1 MPGTGPL
8 TRSMDKQFEKLFAMM
23 AEMKAGQ
30 EQMKA
35 VQEEMKAGQE
45 EMKAGQ
51 EEMREVEHKVQG
63 KINEIE
69 RRLSELE
76 DRPFSFSA
84 SREFMHPRPSIKSLT
99 FDGQTSWTVFKTQ
112 FNVVSSSNGWTDF
125 VKASQLVASLRGS
138 AAEVLQGIP
147 ADKLTDLMTIEK
159 ALESRFGDSHLMQF
173 YRTELKTRRQKPGE
187 SLQELA
193 ADVERFM
200 SLAYAEC
207 PLDVRESLAAQY
219 LVDAIKDEDTQ
230 HSTRLM
236 DAKDLKSSLAYS
248 MKYEA
253 ARSVSKTSR
262 HVRSIETEDHMS
274 RVRDDKFEFFFNRLE
289 ELLNS
294 SVAGKKNTP
303 RRNSNVTCWKCNK
316 KGHVRREI
324 YVADI
329 TDPCILGLDFLQ
341 KFNFTVDLEKN
352 EIRTGGEE
360 IPLFSASVQH
370 SKSCSVLVKKR
381 TIIPARLECLI
392 QGIPEVPGQFRYAV
406 TDFHSQVPQKG
417 VLVAATLVD
426 LEREAIPVRVLN
438 LNNTPKILDK
448 GAVIATCEPVV
459 DIVARPQEFSE
470 AQHLSSI
477 LESLEMLNEK
487 QRREVRKLLKEF
499 QNLFSTCDADVG
511 HCNMTQHRINTGDH
525 PPIKQYPRRLPLSRK
540 EEADHLVKDMVDNG
554 IIEESSG
561 PWATPIVLVK
571 KKDGST
577 RFCVDYRKLNE
588 ITKKDSYPLPRIDD
602 ALDALNG
609 SQWFTTLDLKSG
621 YWQVEIRPED
631 REKTAFTTGQGLWQF
646 KVMPFG
652 MPFTPATF
660 ERLME
665 TVLRGLTSEACLVYL
680 DDIIIVGRTFEEHLN
695 NLRKVFQR
703 LQKAN
708 LKLSPKK
715 CRFFQKEV
723 TYLGHVISAEGV
735 KTDPGKIKAV
745 VDWPRPETVHD
756 VRSFLGL
763 CTYYRRFV
771 KNFSTIAR
779 PLHKLTEAKSNFNW
793 TEECEKSFNSLKQAL
808 TSSPILTYPRTD
820 KDFILDTDAS
830 NEGMGAVLS
839 QNTGNEE
846 RVIAYFSKSLG
857 KPERNYCVTRKELL
871 AIVKSIEHFHHYL
884 YGRKFLLRTDHASL
898 RWLLNFKE
906 PEGQIARWIQRLQEY
921 DFEIQHRKGT
931 SHGNADA
938 LSRRPCTQS
947 CKHCK
952 NAKKKF
958 GMEIDISVKVLTT
971 TSVDPWSS
979 CEIQKAQLEDPNIK
993 PILEKKLYS
1002 ADRPSWQEIAP
1013 ESPAT
1018 KRYWALWDS
1027 LHLKDDVLYRRW
1039 ESDNGSSC
1047 RWQLILPKSRIPEV
1061 LRETHDSASGGH
1073 FGVMKTLSKTQER
1086 FYWDRLRTDVENW
1099 CRECHACRA
1108 RKGPKTRTKGRLQ
1121 RYNVGAP
1128 FERMALDILVP
1139 FPVTTKGNRYVLV
1152 LMDYFTKWPEAIP
1165 IPDQEASTV
1174 AEELVR
1180 SWISC
1185 YGVPMIVHSDQGTNF
1200 NSALFTELCKLL
1212 GILKTRTTALHPE
1225 SDGMVERFN
1234 RTILNNLSLFVSRN
1248 QADWDTHLPLFL
1260 LAYRS
1265 AEHEVAGLTPAEML
1279 FGRTLRLP
1287 CDILFGRPSETPSSP
1302 IEYMKFWRHVWKA
1315 YMRLPESE
1323 LNWPVNE

>member
-1 MPGTGPL
+1 MLVDTG
-8 TRSMDKQFEKLFAMM
+8 A
-23 AEMKAGQ
+23 
-30 EQMKA
+30 
-35 VQEEMKAGQE
+35 
-45 EMKAGQ
+45 
-51 EEMREVEHKVQG
+51 
-63 KINEIE
+63 
-69 RRLSELE
+69 
-76 DRPFSFSA
+76 
-84 SREFMHPRPSIKSLT
+84 
-99 FDGQTSWTVFKTQ
+99 
-112 FNVVSSSNGWTDF
+112 NVT
-125 VKASQLVASLRGS
+125 LLR
-138 AAEVLQGIP
+138 
-147 ADKLTDLMTIEK
+147 TDLAQKLKEQLIYTRPNI
-159 ALESRFGDSHLMQF
+159 S
-173 YRTELKTRRQKPGE
+173 LKTATGE
-187 SLQELA
+187 KTEI
-193 ADVERFM
+193 RGK
-200 SLAYAEC
+200 
-207 PLDVRESLAAQY
+207 LDA
-219 LVDAIKDEDTQ
+219 
-230 HSTRLM
+230 
-236 DAKDLKSSLAYS
+236 
-248 MKYEA
+248 
-253 ARSVSKTSR
+253 
-262 HVRSIETEDHMS
+262 SIECGS
-274 RVRDDKFEFFFNRLE
+274 RKFRH
-289 ELLNS
+289 
-294 SVAGKKNTP
+294 
-303 RRNSNVTCWKCNK
+303 R
-316 KGHVRREI
+316 I
-324 YVADI
+324 YVADV
-329 TDPCILGLDFLQ
+329 TDPCILGLDFLK

-360 IPLFSASVQH
+360 IPLFSASVLH
-370 SKSCSVLVKKR
+370 LKSCSVLAKKR
-381 TIIPARLECLI
+381 TIIPARSECLI
-392 QGIPEVPGQFRYAV
+392 QGVSEQFRYAV
-406 TDFHSQVPQKG
+406 TVFPSQVSQKG
-417 VLVAATLVD
+417 VLVAAALVD
-426 LEREAIPVRVLN
+426 LEKEAIPVRVLN
-438 LNNTPKILDK
+438 LNNKPKILDE

-459 DIVARPQEFSE
+459 DIVVRPQEFSGE
-470 AQHLSSI
+470 QHLPSSLDNLEI
-477 LESLEMLNEK
+477 LDEG
-487 QRREVRKLLKEF
+487 QRTAVRKLLKEF

-511 HCNMTQHRINTGDH
+511 RCNMTQHRINTGDH
-525 PPIKQYPRRLPLSRK
+525 PPIKQYPRRLPLARK
-540 EEADHLVKDMVDNG
+540 EEADNLVKEMVDNG

-561 PWATPIVLVK
+561 PWASPIVLVR

-602 ALDALNG
+602 TLDALNG

-621 YWQVEIRPED
+621 YWQIEIRPED
-631 REKTAFTTGQGLWQF
+631 REKTAFTTRQGLWQF

-652 MPFTPATF
+652 LCNAPATF

-665 TVLRGLTSEACLVYL
+665 TVLRGLSSEVCLVYL

-708 LKLSPKK
+708 LKLNPKK
-715 CRFFQKEV
+715 CRFFQREV
-723 TYLGHVISAEGV
+723 AYLGHVISAEGV
-735 KTDPGKIKAV
+735 KTDPEKIKAV
-745 VDWPRPETVHD
+745 VDWPRPDKIHD
-756 VRSFLGL
+756 LRSFLGL

-771 KNFSTIAR
+771 RNFSTIAR

-793 TEECEKSFNSLKQAL
+793 TDECEKSFNSLKQAL
-808 TSSPILTYPRTD
+808 TSYPILTYPRTD

-830 NEGMGAVLS
+830 NEGIGAVLS

-898 RWLLNFKE
+898 RWLLNFME

-938 LSRRPCTQS
+938 LSRRPCGES
-947 CKHCK
+947 CKHCS
-952 NAKKKF
+952 NAEKKF
-958 GMEIDISVKVLTT
+958 GIEIDTSVKVLTT

-979 CEIQKAQLEDPNIK
+979 CEIQKAQLEDPAIK
-993 PILEKKLYS
+993 IILEKKLMS

-1027 LHLKDDVLYRRW
+1027 LHLKDGVLYRRW
-1039 ESDNGSSC
+1039 ESDDGRSC

-1073 FGVMKTLSKTQER
+1073 FGVMKTLSKTRER
-1086 FYWDRLRTDVENW
+1086 FYWDRLRADVEKW
-1099 CRECHACRA
+1099 CRECHACGA

-1128 FERMALDILVP
+1128 FERMALDILGP

-1180 SWISC
+1180 SWISG
-1185 YGVPMIVHSDQGTNF
+1185 YGVPMILHSDQGTNF

-1234 RTILNNLSLFVSRN
+1234 RTILNHLSLFVSRN
-1248 QADWDTHLPLFL
+1248 QTDWDTHLPLFL

-1265 AEHEVAGLTPAEML
+1265 AEHEVTGLTPAEML

-1302 IEYMKFWRHVWKA
+1302 NEYMKNLEARLESVHAFARERIKLASERMKTRYDSRATDHHFKEGDLVWMYNPKRRRGLSPKLQQNWEGPYTIVKKLNDVVYRVQRSPNA
-1315 YMRLPESE
+1315 KPKVIHINRLAPYRATDHSSM
-1323 LNWPVNE
+1323 